1 VTGFSVEG
9 IDHPG
14 RKRHPHPPI
23 AKERPDVPCVN
34 ALTLVHRRTKIFRDR
49 TMKALSVSATSAPRQ
64 EHKMRMNKFRDAV
77 VVITG
82 ASSGIGRATAHAF
95 AGLGASLVLAARR
108 EDALAATLLECERLG
123 GRGIVVPTD
132 VGDAGQ
138 VERLADAAV
147 EAYGRID
154 VWVNN
159 AAVSLFGRFEETPR
173 EDFEQVLRTN
183 LEGVANGSRAAIRQF
198 REQGAGRLI
207 NVSSMVGHAGQPFTS
222 AYVTSKWAI
231 RGLTECLRMELADT
245 PGISASTVLPASID
259 TPIFQHAG
267 NYTGRPVKAMSP
279 VYPPEQVAK
288 AIVNAARW
296 PRREVLVGNAG
307 RLMALV
313 RTLFPAAG
321 ELMMRRQVRNDHF
334 AEGVPVNVT
343 TGTLYE
349 PAAGKGSMR
358 GGWIEREHGSANG
371 SAVKPVLLST
381 LAVVAALAVYARHRP
396 RKAAAQLAG
405 VYGAYHALRS
415 RESRGGESHAS

>member
-1 VTGFSVEG
+1 M
-9 IDHPG
+9 
-14 RKRHPHPPI
+14 
-23 AKERPDVPCVN
+23 
-34 ALTLVHRRTKIFRDR
+34 RT
-49 TMKALSVSATSAPRQ
+49 S
-64 EHKMRMNKFRDAV
+64 KFRDAV

-95 AGLGASLVLAARR
+95 AKLGASVVLAARR
-108 EDALAATLLECERLG
+108 EDALRATLLECERLG

-132 VGDAGQ
+132 VGDADQ
-138 VERLADAAV
+138 VDRLAGAAV

-183 LEGVANGSRAAIRQF
+183 LAGVANGSRAAIRQF

-245 PGISASTVLPASID
+245 WGITASTVLPASID

-267 NYTGRPVKAMSP
+267 NYTGRPVKAMTP
-279 VYPPEQVAK
+279 VYPPEQVAR
-288 AIVNAARW
+288 AIVNVARW

-307 RLMALV
+307 RAMTLV
-313 RTLFPAAG
+313 RTLFPAVG
-321 ELMMRRQVRNDHF
+321 EVLMRRQVRSDHF
-334 AEGVPVNVT
+334 AEGAPVEVT
-343 TGTLYE
+343 TGALYE
-349 PAAGKGSMR
+349 PANGEGTVR
-358 GGWIEREHGSANG
+358 GGWIQREHGNG
-371 SAVKPVLLST
+371 RGNGKAAAPVVLG
-381 LAVVAALAVYARHRP
+381 ALAVIAGLAFYAQRRP
-396 RKAAAQLAG
+396 RKTAAQLAG
-405 VYGAYHALRS
+405 AYGAYRKLRS
-415 RESRGGESHAS
+415 KAMQGGESHAS